1 MNPKKPLPFET
12 NLKQRFFGIY
22 QVLDL
27 FKFSPLKRDLSKNRC
42 LVGSNYEQR
51 FFDVWKYL
59 MSLRA
64 PSDECEA
71 KDRCRVGTNY
81 EQRFFAVHG
90 YLVS

>member
-1 MNPKKPLPFET
+1 
-12 NLKQRFFGIY
+12 
-22 QVLDL
+22 
-27 FKFSPLKRDLSKNRC
+27 
-42 LVGSNYEQR
+42 
-51 FFDVWKYL
+51 

-71 KDRCRVGTNY
+71 KDRCTVGTNY